1 MLLTRKLHL
10 YNDYSRHMCIKTFT
24 KQDLDILCYQ
34 FVIYENM
41 NFAEYQMSYRG
52 AAGKAFSVHMP
63 IYIPFLGL
71 IIIRFGLGGFDEKQ
85 DICNR
90 LVKHGWVNGYHSIC

>member
-1 MLLTRKLHL
+1 
-10 YNDYSRHMCIKTFT
+10 
-24 KQDLDILCYQ
+24 
-34 FVIYENM
+34 M

-90 LVKHGWVNGYHSIC
+90 LAKHGWVNGYHSIC